1 MEKAI
6 CVTYDDDDKEID
18 FLEKLNGELAKGYT
32 VKMIAP
38 LVMTKTYVSKAIVI
52 LEKK

>member
-6 CVTYDDDDKEID
+6 CVTYDDDDDDEEID
-18 FLEKLNGELAKGYT
+18 FL
-32 VKMIAP
+32 
-38 LVMTKTYVSKAIVI
+38 TKTYVSKAIVI